1 MRIAFLLPCRSPVP
15 VGGFKVVYEYANR
28 LVERGHEVSVVHPRT
43 LRQPASPLERLKAS
57 LWVERYR
64 RRPRSLAPWLPLDPR
79 VELRPIVCARP
90 AELGGED
97 ALLATTWPT
106 ADPVLEAAGSDN
118 GFHFIQGYELDE
130 AEEATAAWRL
140 PMRKIV
146 ISRWL
151 REIAIEVGEGIEAT
165 YVPNGL
171 DHDRW
176 GVDIAIDRR
185 PPRIGALLSPGK
197 GREEI
202 VVALRMVRA
211 RNPAVEA
218 SAFGT
223 GPPPKGMPDW
233 IEYSRLPN
241 PAALRALYNSCSI
254 FLQASRSEG
263 WGLPATESMA
273 CGCALVTCDN
283 GGSREYAVDGETA
296 LVVSGHDAEALADA
310 TMRLVDD
317 RDLRLALARRGR
329 ERVGGFSWGRS
340 VDEFERALMRPPDGR
355 GEPR

>member
-15 VGGFKVVYEYANR
+15 VGGFKVVYEYAGR
-28 LVERGHEVSVVHPRT
+28 LAERGHEVAVVHPRT
-43 LRQPASPLERLKAS
+43 LRSPVSPLERLKAL

-64 RRPRSLAPWLPLDPR
+64 RRPRSLAPWFSLDPR
-79 VELRPIVCARP
+79 VELRPIAWARP
-90 AELGGED
+90 AALSGAD
-97 ALLATTWPT
+97 ALLATTWQT
-106 ADPVLEAAGSDN
+106 AGPVLEAADGDG
-118 GFHFIQGYELDE
+118 GFYFVQGRELDG
-130 AEEATAAWRL
+130 AEEVLATWRL
-140 PMRKIV
+140 PLRKIV

-151 REIAIEVGEGIEAT
+151 REIALDLDEGART
-165 YVPNGL
+165 SCVPNGL

-176 GVDIAIDRR
+176 GVDVAVDRR

-202 VVALRMVRA
+202 VAALRTMRA
-211 RNPAVEA
+211 REPEIGA

-223 GPPPKGMPDW
+223 GPPPEGMPAW
-233 IEYSRLPN
+233 IEYSRLPD

-263 WGLPATESMA
+263 WGLPGTESMA

-296 LVVSGHDAEALADA
+296 LVVDGHGAEALADA
-310 TMRLVDD
+310 TMRLVND

-329 ERVGGFSWGRS
+329 ELVGKLSWERS
-340 VDEFERALMRPPDGR
+340 ADEFERALMRPPDGW
-355 GEPR
+355 GESR